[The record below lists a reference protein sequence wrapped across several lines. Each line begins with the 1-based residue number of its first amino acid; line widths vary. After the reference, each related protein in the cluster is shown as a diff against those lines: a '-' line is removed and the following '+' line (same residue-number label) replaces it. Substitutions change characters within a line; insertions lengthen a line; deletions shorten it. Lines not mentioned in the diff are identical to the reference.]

1 MPVMASLGFVARM
14 ANWLRGHHELE
25 SSPYD
30 VPEEAEAAE
39 ATAVETAIEAAE
51 RIQLLDPPITD
62 DMAPT
67 SAARFDPAGRSQAVM
82 QELMVR
88 FTGATEALADI
99 RNGLTG
105 LEESFEELPEV
116 VRTQTRF
123 LSAIT
128 DQLQRH
134 EVHLGNLSTVLRDL
148 PQTNIEQ
155 ARTLQRTNDLIAQ
168 GRRDLGPLAGGLHR
182 MANTMQGLNESSDRH
197 LACLGIL
204 TERHER
210 YLREQREAFRKHNR
224 LVVAILATTGV
235 IALGGV
241 ILGLLAILK

>member
-1 MPVMASLGFVARM
+1 MASLGFVVRM
-14 ANWLRGHHELE
+14 TNWFRGHHEVE
-25 SSPYD
+25 SSPYE
-30 VPEEAEAAE
+30 VSGETEAMESAAVEAA
-39 ATAVETAIEAAE
+39 VEAAE
-51 RIQLLDPPITD
+51 RIQLLDPPIAD
-62 DMAPT
+62 DAAPT
-67 SAARFDPAGRSQAVM
+67 GAARFDPAGRSQAVM

-88 FTGATEALADI
+88 FTGATDALADI
-99 RNGLTG
+99 RNGLGG
-105 LEESFEELPEV
+105 LEQSFEELPEV

-134 EVHLGNLSTVLRDL
+134 EVHLENLSTVLRDL
-148 PQTNIEQ
+148 PQTAIEQ

-182 MANTMQGLNESSDRH
+182 MAGTLQGLNESSDRH
-197 LACLGIL
+197 LACLGLL

-224 LVVAILATTGV
+224 LIIAILATTGA